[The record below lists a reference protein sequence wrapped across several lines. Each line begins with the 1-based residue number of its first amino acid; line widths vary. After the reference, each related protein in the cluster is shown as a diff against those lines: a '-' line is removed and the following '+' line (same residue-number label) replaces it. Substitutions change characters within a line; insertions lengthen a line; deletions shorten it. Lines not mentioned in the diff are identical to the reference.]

1 MRKRMA
7 WIGVGSLV
15 LVFCFFVASGTVS
28 AQEKIKVGV
37 MFSMTG
43 AGSAIGKIQLDG
55 VKLAIK
61 ELNDAGGVS
70 VGGKK
75 LKIEAVIRDDES
87 KPDVA
92 VRRFRELFQDEKVNA
107 FVGGTF
113 AHISKAM
120 NEQAAQMKDVLYF
133 PVNGIPESIF
143 FKNEKA
149 PYTLN
154 NLGANE
160 GVGRISADYVARKFK
175 PKHVALFLPD
185 YAYGR
190 GAGAGAN
197 KVFKSRYPD
206 IKVSEVWSPLGTP
219 DFTSYI
225 NKVEELKPDVVML
238 GHWGNDGIG
247 VLKQVYE
254 MKLAKKT
261 KIFYNWIINVFA
273 VGVPAEAMEGI
284 TCQMWWYWDMTGFKD
299 AAVVKASQK
308 LSEAWRKEY
317 GEPPDPYAMNAYAG
331 MMDLARGWA
340 VAKSVD
346 PAKTY
351 KAIMDNPKFEGPK
364 GPATWRVDGRPHYK
378 YTSFIVEGKGPK
390 ERKDPKWDYAKVIDT
405 YEGDEYE
412 LPLKEAGW

>member
-1 MRKRMA
+1 
-7 WIGVGSLV
+7 L
-15 LVFCFFVASGTVS
+15 
-28 AQEKIKVGV
+28 
-37 MFSMTG
+37 
-43 AGSAIGKIQLDG
+43 
-55 VKLAIK
+55 
-61 ELNDAGGVS
+61 
-70 VGGKK
+70 
-75 LKIEAVIRDDES
+75 
-87 KPDVA
+87 
-92 VRRFRELFQDEKVNA
+92 
-107 FVGGTF
+107 
-113 AHISKAM
+113 
-120 NEQAAQMKDVLYF
+120 NEQAAQMKDVLFF

-149 PYTLN
+149 PFTLN

-175 PKHVALFLPD
+175 PKHVTLFLPD

-190 GAGAGAN
+190 GAGDGAN

-261 KIFYNWIINVFA
+261 KVFYNWIINVFA
-273 VGVPAEAMEGI
+273 VGVPPEAMEGI
-284 TCQMWWYWDMTGFKD
+284 TCQLWWYWDMAGFKD
-299 AAVVKASQK
+299 PAVVKASQK
-308 LSEAWRKEY
+308 LSDAWRKEY

-331 MMDLARGWA
+331 MMDLARGWGL
-340 VAKSVD
+340 AKSVD

-364 GPATWRVDGRPHYK
+364 GPAAWRVDGRPHYK
-378 YTSFIVEGKGPK
+378 YTSFIIEGKGPK
-390 ERKDPKWDYAKVIDT
+390 ERKDPKWDYGKVIDT
-405 YEGDEYE
+405 YESEEYE
-412 LPLKEAGW
+412 LAPKEEGW

>member
-1 MRKRMA
+1 MKTRLK
-7 WIGVGSLV
+7 WLGVVSV
-15 LVFCFFVASGTVS
+15 LMLFVFAGLSS
-28 AQEKIKVGV
+28 AQDKIKVGV
-37 MFSMTG
+37 MYSMTG
-43 AGSAIGKIQLDG
+43 GGSAIGKIQLDG
-55 VKLAIK
+55 TKLGIK
-61 ELNDAGGVS
+61 EINDAGGVT

-75 LKIEAVIRDDES
+75 LKLEAIVRDDES

-92 VRRFRELFQDEKVNA
+92 VRRYRELVQDEKIDV
-107 FVGGTF
+107 FIGGTF

-120 NEQAAQMKDVLYF
+120 NEQAAQLKDTLFF

-149 PYTLN
+149 PYTMN

-160 GVGRISADYVARKFK
+160 GVGRISADYVAKKFK
-175 PKHVALFLPD
+175 PKHVVLFLPD

-190 GAGAGAN
+190 GAGEGAN
-197 KVFKSRYPD
+197 KIFKSRYPD

-225 NKVEELKPDVVML
+225 NKVAELKPDVCML

-254 MKLAKKT
+254 MKLAQKT

-273 VGVPAEAMEGI
+273 VGVPPEAMEGV
-284 TCQMWWYWDMTGFKD
+284 TCQMWWYWDMAGFKD
-299 AAVVKASQK
+299 ANVVKAAQK
-308 LSEAWRKEY
+308 LTEEWRKEY
-317 GEPPDPYAMNAYAG
+317 NEPPDPYAMNAYAG
-331 MMDLARGWA
+331 VIEAARGFGLA
-340 VAKSVD
+340 NSLD
-346 PAKTY
+346 PAKVY
-351 KAIMDNPKFEGPK
+351 KALMDHPDFSGPK
-364 GPATWRVDGRPHYK
+364 GPARWRVDGRPHYK

-390 ERKDPKWDYAKVIDT
+390 ARKDMKWDYAKVIDT

-412 LPLKEAGW
+412 LPLKEEGW